1 MLMLPVDLFSA
12 YTKGREYGIDR
23 NWNDLN
29 KSATL
34 QSQWLTNDHKT
45 LQNTLAG
52 ATLQNQVDMSD
63 LGTGTAE
70 MNYELLRQQYP
81 ALYNKALTDAERAQI
96 QRQIFVDNTGAVTAA
111 ENAAFGGSV
120 AGMNA
125 AGQQAQAKAA
135 TDISLLHAWTDAYKA
150 TNMGNFGAA
159 MVTGAAAPA
168 LAKGSVANQLGE
180 QQLVG
185 AKTTAA
191 GGLVKGQTDLA
202 HADIDA
208 QIAEL
213 NRRKAAITAAAN
225 PAANPAV
232 TPTMGT
238 VVDPLDIM
246 RQGAVAK
253 AQRILQTYP
262 PNSILYLQ
270 AQQDLRKLLGT
281 P

>member
-52 ATLQNQVDMSD
+52 ATLQNQVDMSN
-63 LGTGTAE
+63 LGVGTAE

-96 QRQIFVDNTGAVTAA
+96 QRQIFVDNPEAVTAA

-135 TDISLLHAWTDAYKA
+135 ADISLLPAWTNAYNA

-202 HADIDA
+202 HADIDT

-213 NRRKAAITAAAN
+213 NRRKAAITAAAS
-225 PAANPAV
+225 
-232 TPTMGT
+232 TPVGSPGVQPDMAKQASIAQAQQ
-238 VVDPLDIM
+238 IM
-246 RQGAVAK
+246 
-253 AQRILQTYP
+253 QTYP
-262 PNSILYLQ
+262 ANSIPYLQ
-270 AQQDLRKLLGT
+270 AQQVLQTLLGT

>member
-34 QSQWLTNDHKT
+34 QSQWLTNDQKT

-96 QRQIFVDNTGAVTAA
+96 QRQIFVNNTGAVTAA

-135 TDISLLHAWTDAYKA
+135 TDISLLLAWTDAYKA

-202 HADIDA
+202 HADIDT

-213 NRRKAAITAAAN
+213 NRRKAAITA
-225 PAANPAV
+225 AANPAV

-270 AQQDLRKLLGT
+270 AQQDLRTLLGT

>member
-1 MLMLPVDLFSA
+1 MLPVDLFSA

-34 QSQWLTNDHKT
+34 QSQWLTNDQKT

-96 QRQIFVDNTGAVTAA
+96 QRQIFVNNTGAVTAA

-135 TDISLLHAWTDAYKA
+135 TDISLLPAWTDAYKA

-270 AQQDLRKLLGT
+270 AQQDLRTLLGT